1 MSKERFYT
9 TLVCD
14 LHEIANA
21 TTDAKTK
28 EHLLNL
34 WKNTSMYLAAKE
46 AIGISYLHTEK
57 TINESKT
64 EISCLSSAKNLYED
78 IMSKPL

>member
-1 MSKERFYT
+1 MATERFNT

-14 LHEIANA
+14 LYEIANA

-34 WKNTSMYLAAKE
+34 WKNTCKYLSAKE
-46 AIGISYLHTEK
+46 AISVSYIHTEE

-64 EISCLSSAKNLYED
+64 EISCLSSAENLYTE
-78 IMSKPL
+78 IISRK